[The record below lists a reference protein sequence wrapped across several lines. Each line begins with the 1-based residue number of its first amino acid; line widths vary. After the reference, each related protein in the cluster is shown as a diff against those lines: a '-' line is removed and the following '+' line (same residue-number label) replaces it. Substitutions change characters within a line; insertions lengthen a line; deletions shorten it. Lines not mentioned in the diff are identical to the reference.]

1 MCCLGDKMRSEMTL
15 TKSQTKN
22 EKKENL
28 CDLQCCGD
36 ACILILWLHFT
47 SPPLEGEFSERA
59 CLFEDVYWVTECE
72 IAGWEWAVLSVNCGG
87 GKQQMLTCAYLLL
100 NKEERCLATKWFG
113 WSGYCA
119 ISQSPCIKKK
129 ECTDDSEHFSNT
141 KTIMWNRQK
150 ERTVTC

>member
-1 MCCLGDKMRSEMTL
+1 MTL

-47 SPPLEGEFSERA
+47 SPPLKGKFSERA

-87 GKQQMLTCAYLLL
+87 GEATNADM
-100 NKEERCLATKWFG
+100 CLFAPEQRGEMFG
-113 WSGYCA
+113 
-119 ISQSPCIKKK
+119 
-129 ECTDDSEHFSNT
+129 N
-141 KTIMWNRQK
+141 
-150 ERTVTC
+150 

>member
-1 MCCLGDKMRSEMTL
+1 MFLFIWDMCCLGDKMRSEMTL
-15 TKSQTKN
+15 TKSQTKK

-36 ACILILWLHFT
+36 ACVLILWLHFT

-87 GKQQMLTCAYLLL
+87 GGKQQMLTCAYLLL

-129 ECTDDSEHFSNT
+129 SVLMILNISATL
-141 KTIMWNRQK
+141 KQ
-150 ERTVTC
+150 

>member
-1 MCCLGDKMRSEMTL
+1 MTL

-47 SPPLEGEFSERA
+47 SPPLKGEFSERA

-72 IAGWEWAVLSVNCGG
+72 IAGWEWAVLSVNCWGG
-87 GKQQMLTCAYLLL
+87 GEATNADM
-100 NKEERCLATKWFG
+100 CLFAPEQRGEMFG
-113 WSGYCA
+113 
-119 ISQSPCIKKK
+119 
-129 ECTDDSEHFSNT
+129 N
-141 KTIMWNRQK
+141 
-150 ERTVTC
+150 